1 MPPYWPWVQ
10 AIRSYVRERDPEQ
23 LSSEMGSGAAA
34 IAEVVSDVR
43 ERLPG
48 LPSPPQLEPD
58 QARFRLFDSI
68 SAFLKTASQRQP
80 LVLVLDD
87 LHWADPPSL
96 ALLQF
101 VARELG
107 GARLLIIG
115 TYRDMELSRQHP
127 LAEALGELTRERL
140 FQRVLLRGLTQ
151 EDVGR
156 FIEMTSGHTAPR
168 GLVEAVHTQT
178 EGNPLF
184 VTEVVRL
191 LVQEGS

>member
-1 MPPYWPWVQ
+1 MP

-48 LPSPPQLEPD
+48 LPSPPLLEPD

-96 ALLQF
+96 ALL
-101 VARELG
+101 
-107 GARLLIIG
+107 
-115 TYRDMELSRQHP
+115 
-127 LAEALGELTRERL
+127 
-140 FQRVLLRGLTQ
+140 
-151 EDVGR
+151 
-156 FIEMTSGHTAPR
+156 
-168 GLVEAVHTQT
+168 
-178 EGNPLF
+178 
-184 VTEVVRL
+184 
-191 LVQEGS
+191 